1 MSAVSEKF
9 VKKTI
14 KLIADKT
21 DMDYSEL
28 KTLCKKILRDA
39 RNNDESLLGSME
51 ELIDLTMVSSEEELR
66 DFDINTL
73 KIYCK
78 IKQIDGSGSDKEI
91 RKNVWAH
98 FEEEL
103 EMDSDESDDEPD
115 SEESE
120 SEPEPE
126 PVIIKKKKSKVVT
139 INEPVVNDV
148 D

>member
-28 KTLCKKILRDA
+28 KSVCKKILRDA

-78 IKQIDGSGSDKEI
+78 IKEIDGSGSDKEI
-91 RKNVWAH
+91 RRNVWAH

-103 EMDSDESDDEPD
+103 EMESDDSD
-115 SEESE
+115 SEAESESEPE

-126 PVIIKKKKSKVVT
+126 PVVIKKKKSKVVT
-139 INEPVVNDV
+139 ITEPVVNES
-148 D
+148 